1 MDTEREQ
8 MIEELN
14 FVEKSIIQSEH
25 RTRMI
30 KMTTGLGLMMIIIIL
45 LNL

>member
-14 FVEKSIIQSEH
+14 YVEKSILKNEH
-25 RTRMI
+25 RTKMI
-30 KMTTGLGLMMIIIIL
+30 KMTTGLGLMMMIIIL